1 MPGQYK
7 LSDEPVP
14 GYRLSEFLGR
24 GGFGEV
30 WKATAPGGT
39 EAALKIISLSG
50 KQGLKEFQALGLVK
64 RIRHPNLVPIVAYWL
79 KDQAGNV
86 LDDAE
91 ADLDQLRKLVSSS
104 ATLKGTMML
113 DPKMQARPV
122 ELIIAMGLGEQDLY
136 ARLEECQR
144 DGLEGI
150 PQKELLGYMEDAARA
165 IDYLNSPRHNLGA
178 GLAAVQHCDIKPF
191 NIMIVGGAAQ
201 VCDFGLARMLGD
213 VRKTATAAG
222 TIAYVA
228 PECLTKNE
236 PSSATDQYSLAVTY
250 VELKTGKLP
259 YDSEI
264 YTEVVNA
271 IVEGKLDLSMLSEAE
286 RSVIERATAVDP
298 AERYRSTVD
307 MIGDLR
313 RAVESGAMPAA
324 RAPRRRS
331 GAWLPLAFGVFSL
344 GALAGWY
351 FWPEPET
358 FDPDNGGKLVVEN
371 GGQEDP
377 PKDTDRL
384 PVDGTTTDV
393 EPEDGHE
400 PATQAV
406 LALAKNLVQQE
417 RYDEA
422 INHLKPLLSGAKLE
436 IEEEFEAYLLRG
448 TCHLEKKHYAA
459 AIADLTEAIGLD
471 VRDARGDSRRDE
483 AFLLRGT
490 CYFEKA
496 LYKDAIADLSDAI
509 DLNPDPNDVRA
520 YSRRGLAYFHDGQL
534 DRAIADF
541 TTALDIAPS
550 EVDYINRGKAYDGK
564 EDLDSL
570 DKAIDDF
577 TNAITQNSASTEA
590 LFSRG
595 LSYLAKSINPKT
607 DALRRKDD
615 LGRAIRD
622 FEAVERLDPIY
633 PDLAA
638 MKDQAESLMA
648 AP

>member
-104 ATLKGTMML
+104 TTLKGTMML

-298 AERYRSTVD
+298 AERYRSTVE

-313 RAVESGAMPAA
+313 RSVESGTIAAA
-324 RAPRRRS
+324 RPPRRRS
-331 GAWLPLAFGVFSL
+331 RAWLPLGFAVFSL

-351 FWPEPET
+351 FWPPAET
-358 FDPDNGGKLVVEN
+358 VDPGNGSKVVAEN
-371 GGQEDP
+371 GKEKEP
-377 PKDTDRL
+377 PDDTDPV

-393 EPEDGHE
+393 KPEDGQGTTGETTGE
-400 PATQAV
+400 PD
-406 LALAKNLVQQE
+406 VQVE
-417 RYDEA
+417 LEKARFDFDLMRYDEA
-422 INHLKPLLSGAKLE
+422 ILLLHDLLLE
-436 IEEEFEAYLLRG
+436 GELNEEERLEAYLLRG
-448 TCHLEKKHYAA
+448 ECYFKKELYDEAA
-459 AIADLTEAIGLD
+459 SDFTQAIGLD
-471 VRDARGDSRRDE
+471 DRNA
-483 AFLLRGT
+483 
-490 CYFEKA
+490 
-496 LYKDAIADLSDAI
+496 
-509 DLNPDPNDVRA
+509 RA
-520 YSRRGLAYFHDGQL
+520 YSRRGAAHSRDEEWVK
-534 DRAIADF
+534 AIRDF
-541 TTALDIAPS
+541 TEALKIDPQ
-550 EVDYINRGKAYDGK
+550 EVDYINRGIAYDFNG
-564 EDLDSL
+564 EP
-570 DKAIDDF
+570 DKAIKDF
-577 TNAITQNSASTEA
+577 TDAITQNPNSADA
-590 LFSRG
+590 FFSRG
-595 LSYLAKSINPKT
+595 LSYLAKYINSDPK
-607 DALRRKDD
+607 DESALAQANKDFD
-615 LGRAIRD
+615 K
-622 FEAVERLDPIY
+622 VEQLDPKY
-633 PDLAA
+633 PGLEKARADAA
-638 MKDQAESLMA
+638 SLMA
-648 AP
+648 QP

>member
-1 MPGQYK
+1 
-7 LSDEPVP
+7 
-14 GYRLSEFLGR
+14 
-24 GGFGEV
+24 
-30 WKATAPGGT
+30 
-39 EAALKIISLSG
+39 
-50 KQGLKEFQALGLVK
+50 FQALGLVK

-104 ATLKGTMML
+104 TTLKGTMML

-228 PECLTKNE
+228 PECLTRNE

-298 AERYRSTVD
+298 AERYRSTVE
-307 MIGDLR
+307 MISDLR
-313 RAVESGAMPAA
+313 RSVESGTMPAA

-331 GAWLPLAFGVFSL
+331 RPWLPLTFAVFSL

-358 FDPDNGGKLVVEN
+358 VDPDNGGKLVVEN
-371 GGQEDP
+371 GKQKDP
-377 PKDTDRL
+377 PEDTDPV

-393 EPEDGHE
+393 EPEDGRTTSEETTGE
-400 PATQAV
+400 PDVQAV
-406 LALAKNLVQQE
+406 LEEAQARFDQGK
-417 RYDEA
+417 YDEA
-422 INHLKPLLSGAKLE
+422 IARLESVWGRALSP
-436 IEEEFEAYLLRG
+436 EERFETYLLQG
-448 TCHLEKKHYAA
+448 TCYLKKELYDK
-459 AIADLTEAIGLD
+459 AIGDLTEAIGLND
-471 VRDARGDSRRDE
+471 
-483 AFLLRGT
+483 
-490 CYFEKA
+490 
-496 LYKDAIADLSDAI
+496 SDA
-509 DLNPDPNDVRA
+509 RA
-520 YSRRGLAYFHDGQL
+520 YSRRGTAYVRDGQWL
-534 DRAIADF
+534 
-541 TTALDIAPS
+541 
-550 EVDYINRGKAYDGK
+550 
-564 EDLDSL
+564 
-570 DKAIDDF
+570 KAIDDC
-577 TNAITQNSASTEA
+577 T
-590 LFSRG
+590 R
-595 LSYLAKSINPKT
+595 
-607 DALRRKDD
+607 
-615 LGRAIRD
+615 
-622 FEAVERLDPIY
+622 
-633 PDLAA
+633 
-638 MKDQAESLMA
+638 
-648 AP
+648 